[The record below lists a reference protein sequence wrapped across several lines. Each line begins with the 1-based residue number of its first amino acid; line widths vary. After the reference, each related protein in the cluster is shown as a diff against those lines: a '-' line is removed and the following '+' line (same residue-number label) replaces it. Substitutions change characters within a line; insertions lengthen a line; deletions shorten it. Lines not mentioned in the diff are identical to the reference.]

1 MSKEKEWNRGWNKI
15 LGVKENWFEFEW
27 SIGVWEKGVLEK
39 NEVLEKNVVVIRKIE
54 VRGVKIKEKYDK
66 EICEMG
72 IELLLLCLFFV

>member
-27 SIGVWEKGVLEK
+27 SIGVLEK
-39 NEVLEKNVVVIRKIE
+39 NEVVMKLINLVIRKIE

>member
-27 SIGVWEKGVLEK
+27 SIGVLEK
-39 NEVLEKNVVVIRKIE
+39 NEVVMKLINLVIRKIE

-72 IELLLLCLFFV
+72 IELLLMCLFFV